1 MDGME
6 RCQLLQIVP
15 SAKKRPKKHFVA
27 GLPSK
32 TNQTVEV
39 KWLNMMRLKSSL
51 VWVHGP
57 GVLSSQNGDVTQRD

>member
-39 KWLNMMRLKSSL
+39 K
-51 VWVHGP
+51 
-57 GVLSSQNGDVTQRD
+57 